1 MRESINYYYN
11 FNVDEVEHFDNIYRF
26 KLNDKYFYFV
36 PLKRIGS
43 ELQDLVD
50 VSRELK
56 SLNVPVHDIIL
67 NKMGKLVTNVY
78 NQDYIML
85 KPIEDSLIEYDLNDI
100 IKLNKSLTLTDNK
113 AKIYRNS
120 WAKLWSDKLDYFE
133 YQIHELGQK
142 KDVVLDSFSYYL
154 GLAENAVSY
163 VNSTT
168 FKYKVSEKDKICLSH
183 RRINYPNYSLNFF
196 NPLSFIFDLEV
207 RDIASFIKS
216 AFMAG
221 EDAYN
226 YLCLAL
232 RLNNFTVYSLQ
243 MLFARLLY
251 PTYYFDLYE
260 KIMNDEVDQEEL
272 IPIIEKAPSYEI
284 FLKKAFLE
292 ISKYA
297 PIERIEWILKKE
309 L

>member
-85 KPIEDSLIEYDLNDI
+85 KPIEDPLIEYDLNDI

-133 YQIHELGQK
+133 YQVHELGQK
-142 KDVVLDSFSYYL
+142 KEVVLDSFSYYL

-168 FKYKVSEKDKICLSH
+168 FKYKVSDKDKICLSH

-260 KIMNDEVDQEEL
+260 KIMNDEVDQEVL
-272 IPIIEKAPSYEI
+272 IPIIEKASAYEM

-292 ISKYA
+292 ISRYA